1 MRLSDVWDLV
11 HAERRALV
19 DDLAPL
25 TDEQWRTPSLCAGW
39 TVRDVVA
46 HVVDT
51 ARTSRL
57 RFVREMVLA
66 RFDFDR
72 QNQRG
77 MERFRGATPAA
88 TLDGLRAAV
97 DLRLTPPAPLDSRL
111 VEAIVHGEDVRR
123 PLGLTRA
130 YDADAVVAAFRLQAR
145 TSPGMGG
152 AKALLDGLAV
162 RATDADL
169 DHGAGAEVSGPALD
183 LLLASCGRAV
193 ALGAL
198 SGPGVATLAER
209 IG

>member
-1 MRLSDVWDLV
+1 MTGVWDFV
-11 HAERRALV
+11 HDERRALV
-19 DDLAPL
+19 ADLAPL

-39 TVRDVVA
+39 TVEDVVA

-57 RFVREMVLA
+57 RFVREMVRH

-88 TLDGLRAAV
+88 TLAGLRAAV
-97 DLRLTPPAPLDSRL
+97 DLRLTPPAPLDTRL

-123 PLGLTRA
+123 PLGLARTYA
-130 YDADAVVAAFRLQAR
+130 TDAVVTAFHRQAR
-145 TSPGMGG
+145 TSAAMGG
-152 AKALLDGLAV
+152 ARTLLAGLAV

-169 DHGAGAEVSGPALD
+169 VHGTGAEVSGPALE

-193 ALGAL
+193 ALDKL
-198 SGPGVATLAER
+198 SGPGRATLAER
-209 IG
+209 LG

>member
-1 MRLSDVWDLV
+1 MSDVWPFV
-11 HAERRALV
+11 HAERRALA

-25 TDEQWRTPSLCAGW
+25 SDEQWRTPSLCTGW
-39 TVRDVVA
+39 TVEDVVA

-57 RFVREMVLA
+57 RFVAEMVRH

-77 MERFRGATPAA
+77 MERFRGATPTE

-97 DLRLTPPAPLDSRL
+97 ELRLTPPAPLDTRL

-123 PLGLTRA
+123 PLGLVRDYA
-130 YDADAVVAAFRLQAR
+130 ADAVVAAFRWQAR
-145 TSPGMGG
+145 TSPAMGG
-152 AKALLDGLAV
+152 AKAWFEGLSL

-169 DHGAGAEVSGPALD
+169 VHGTGPEVSGPALE
-183 LLLASCGRAV
+183 LLLASCGRPA
-193 ALGAL
+193 ALDGL
-198 SGPGVATLAER
+198 TGPGLAALAER

>member
-1 MRLSDVWDLV
+1 MSDVWSFV
-11 HAERRALV
+11 HDERRALV
-19 DDLAPL
+19 ADLETL
-25 TDEQWRTPSLCAGW
+25 SDEQWATPSLCAGW
-39 TVRDVVA
+39 TVEDVVA

-51 ARTSRL
+51 ARTSRW
-57 RFVREMVLA
+57 RFVRELALA

-77 MERFRGATPAA
+77 MERYRGATPAE

-97 DLRLTPPAPLDSRL
+97 ELRLTPPAPLVTRS

-123 PLGLTRA
+123 PLGLARA
-130 YDADAVVAAFRLQAR
+130 YDTDAVVASFGWQAR
-145 TSPGMGG
+145 TSAAMGG
-152 AKALLDGLAV
+152 AKSLLAGIAV
-162 RATDADL
+162 RASDADL
-169 DHGAGAEVSGPALD
+169 VHGEGAEVTGPALE

-193 ALGAL
+193 ALDAL

>member
-1 MRLSDVWDLV
+1 MSDVWSFV
-11 HAERRALV
+11 HDERRALV
-19 DDLAPL
+19 ADLETL
-25 TDEQWRTPSLCAGW
+25 SDEQWATPSLCAGW
-39 TVRDVVA
+39 TVEDVVA

-51 ARTSRL
+51 ARTSRW
-57 RFVREMVLA
+57 RFVRELALA

-77 MERFRGATPAA
+77 MERYRGATPAE

-97 DLRLTPPAPLDSRL
+97 ELQLTPPAPLVTRS

-130 YDADAVVAAFRLQAR
+130 YDTDAVVASFGWQAR
-145 TSPGMGG
+145 TSAAMGG
-152 AKALLDGLAV
+152 AKSLLAGIAV
-162 RATDADL
+162 RASDADL
-169 DHGAGAEVSGPALD
+169 VHGEGAEVTGPALE

-193 ALGAL
+193 ALDAL

-209 IG
+209 ID

>member
-1 MRLSDVWDLV
+1 MSDVWTFV
-11 HAERRALV
+11 HDERHALV
-19 DDLAPL
+19 ADLASL
-25 TDEQWRTPSLCAGW
+25 SDEQWATPSLCAGW
-39 TVRDVVA
+39 TVEDVVA

-51 ARTSRL
+51 ARTSRWRFL
-57 RFVREMVLA
+57 RELALA

-77 MERFRGATPAA
+77 MERYRGATPAE

-97 DLRLTPPAPLDSRL
+97 ELRLTPPAPLVTRS

-130 YDADAVVAAFRLQAR
+130 YDTDAVVASFGWQAR
-145 TSPGMGG
+145 TSAAMGG
-152 AKALLDGLAV
+152 AKSLLEGIAV
-162 RATDADL
+162 RASDADL
-169 DHGAGAEVSGPALD
+169 VHGEGAEVTGPALE

-193 ALGAL
+193 ALDAL

>member
-1 MRLSDVWDLV
+1 MSDVWTFV

-77 MERFRGATPAA
+77 MERFRGATPAE

-97 DLRLTPPAPLDSRL
+97 GLRLTPPAPLDTRL

-130 YDADAVVAAFRLQAR
+130 YDPDAVVAAFRLQAR

-162 RATDADL
+162 RATDTEL
-169 DHGAGAEVSGPALD
+169 VHGEGAEVAGPALD

-193 ALGAL
+193 ALDAL

-209 IG
+209 IA

>member
-1 MRLSDVWDLV
+1 MSDVWPFV

-19 DDLAPL
+19 EDLAPL
-25 TDEQWRTPSLCAGW
+25 SDEQWRTPSLCAGW
-39 TVRDVVA
+39 TVEDVVA

-57 RFVREMVLA
+57 RFAREMLRH

-72 QNQRG
+72 QNERG
-77 MERFRGATPAA
+77 MQRFRGTTPAE

-97 DLRLTPPAPLDSRL
+97 DLRLTPPAPLDTRL

-123 PLGLTRA
+123 PLGLVRD
-130 YDADAVVAAFRLQAR
+130 YDTEAVVAAFRWQAR
-145 TSPGMGG
+145 TSPAMGG
-152 AKALLDGLAV
+152 AKAWFEGLSL

-169 DHGAGAEVSGPALD
+169 VHGSGPEVAGPALE

-193 ALGAL
+193 ALDAL

-209 IG
+209 IA

>member
-1 MRLSDVWDLV
+1 MSDVWPFV
-11 HAERRALV
+11 HNERRALV

-39 TVRDVVA
+39 TVQDVVA

-51 ARTSRL
+51 AHTSRL

-77 MERFRGATPAA
+77 MVRFRGDTPAA

-97 DLRLTPPAPLDSRL
+97 DLRLTPPAPLDTRL

-123 PLGLTRA
+123 PLGLVRG
-130 YDADAVVAAFRLQAR
+130 YDTDAVLAAFRWQAR
-145 TSPGMGG
+145 TSPAMGG
-152 AKALLDGLAV
+152 AKAWFDGLSL

-169 DHGAGAEVSGPALD
+169 VHGTGPEVAGPALD

-193 ALGAL
+193 ALDAL
-198 SGPGVATLAER
+198 TGPGVATLAGR
-209 IG
+209 IA

>member
-1 MRLSDVWDLV
+1 MSDVWTFV
-11 HAERRALV
+11 HDERRALV
-19 DDLAPL
+19 ADLASL
-25 TDEQWRTPSLCAGW
+25 SDEQWATPSLCAGW
-39 TVRDVVA
+39 TVEDVVA

-51 ARTSRL
+51 ARTSRWRFL
-57 RFVREMVLA
+57 RELALA

-77 MERFRGATPAA
+77 MERYRGATPAE

-97 DLRLTPPAPLDSRL
+97 ELRLTPPAPLVTRS

-130 YDADAVVAAFRLQAR
+130 YDTDAVVASFGWQAR
-145 TSPGMGG
+145 TSAAMGG
-152 AKALLDGLAV
+152 AKSLLEGIAV
-162 RATDADL
+162 RASDADL
-169 DHGAGAEVSGPALD
+169 VHGEGAEVTGPALE

-193 ALGAL
+193 ALDAL